1 MAVDTSQLESNAYR
15 AVMPSIIAL
24 AVAILLTLV
33 FSRLVEMYY
42 LKPIIQIKKSLQRW
56 LSQRI
61 QYNVTVD
68 GDSEMAKL
76 NELIKELILMSKN
89 RRTE

>member
-1 MAVDTSQLESNAYR
+1 
-15 AVMPSIIAL
+15 
-24 AVAILLTLV
+24 
-33 FSRLVEMYY
+33 MYY

-89 RRTE
+89 RKTE